1 MHFLPRVTLDVGSF
15 ARALRRAEFFTLDSV
30 SALQEQTEAYN
41 AAKGRCVLYVL
52 KRWEGLERALS
63 LVLSLSVVE
72 DPTAD

>member
-15 ARALRRAEFFTLDSV
+15 ARALRRAEFFTLV

-52 KRWEGLERALS
+52 KMWEGLERALS

>member
-1 MHFLPRVTLDVGSF
+1 MLGVLYELLGELTYLS
-15 ARALRRAEFFTLDSV
+15 FFTLDSG

-52 KRWEGLERALS
+52 KRWEGLERVLS

>member
-1 MHFLPRVTLDVGSF
+1 MLGVLHELLGELTYLS
-15 ARALRRAEFFTLDSV
+15 FFTLDSV

>member
-1 MHFLPRVTLDVGSF
+1 MLGVLHELLGELTNLS
-15 ARALRRAEFFTLDSV
+15 FFTLVSV
-30 SALQEQTEAYN
+30 SALQKQTEAYN
-41 AAKGRCVLYVL
+41 AAEGRCVLYAL

>member
-1 MHFLPRVTLDVGSF
+1 MLGVLHELLGELTNLS
-15 ARALRRAEFFTLDSV
+15 FFTLDSV

-41 AAKGRCVLYVL
+41 AAEGRCVLYVL
-52 KRWEGLERALS
+52 KRWEGLERDLS

>member
-1 MHFLPRVTLDVGSF
+1 MLGVLHELLGELTSLS
-15 ARALRRAEFFTLDSV
+15 FFTLDSV
-30 SALQEQTEAYN
+30 SALQQTEAYN
-41 AAKGRCVLYVL
+41 AAEGRCVLYVL